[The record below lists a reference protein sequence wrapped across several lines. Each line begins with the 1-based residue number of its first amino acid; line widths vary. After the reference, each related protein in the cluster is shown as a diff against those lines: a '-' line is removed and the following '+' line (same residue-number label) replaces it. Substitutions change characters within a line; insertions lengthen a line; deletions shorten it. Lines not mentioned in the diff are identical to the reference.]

1 MAPKKGEAAK
11 KRTESKETSESSKKT
26 TRTSVLAQKKG
37 KHVVDN
43 VAKALKLDK
52 TQQLVLL
59 SPAVKDLALGLFNP
73 TVKASPKVKKLA
85 KDAEVSDSLLK
96 LIDSCKKYTQPPVAR
111 CNRGKSI
118 DDDSIEVEN

>member
-11 KRTESKETSESSKKT
+11 KQTESKETSESRKKT
-26 TRTSVLAQKKG
+26 TKTSVAQKKG

-59 SPAVKDLALGLFNP
+59 SPTVKDLALGLFNP
-73 TVKASPKVKKLA
+73 TVKASPKVKTLA
-85 KDAEVSDSLLK
+85 KDAEVSDSL
-96 LIDSCKKYTQPPVAR
+96 I
-111 CNRGKSI
+111 N
-118 DDDSIEVEN
+118 